1 MLTTADKPDAP
12 AAIRVDL
19 GVIFVSLDVS
29 KSNRDLL
36 RLFRLAPPATALP
49 SSTSL
54 RPCGC
59 RQRLQHR
66 FRLRITRSVAASQG
80 QRLCNDWQ

>member
-19 GVIFVSLDVS
+19 GAIFVSLDLS

-36 RLFRLAPPATALP
+36 RLW
-49 SSTSL
+49 S
-54 RPCGC
+54 
-59 RQRLQHR
+59 RQAR
-66 FRLRITRSVAASQG
+66 AA
-80 QRLCNDWQ
+80 